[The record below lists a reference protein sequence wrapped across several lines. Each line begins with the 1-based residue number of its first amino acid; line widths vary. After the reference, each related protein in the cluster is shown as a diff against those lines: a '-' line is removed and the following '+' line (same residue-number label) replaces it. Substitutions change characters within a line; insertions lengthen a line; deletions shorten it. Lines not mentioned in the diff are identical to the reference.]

1 LHVRIGERDPSRNAT
16 IAVANAGTRESASL
30 LTVFVPALRK
40 LPAGGRPIMAHT
52 LQLNRFI
59 HQSLCQHKKFVWQT
73 PLIMDTF
80 LQQLLVE
87 S

>member
-1 LHVRIGERDPSRNAT
+1 MSASEKEIHRETRRLPLRMQERASR
-16 IAVANAGTRESASL
+16 RSL